1 MQIYACTDFFNNI
14 EIKIPGERTLSRM
27 GASLAAALAYTP
39 LVVRTA
45 EEYVKL
51 ALRLAHNRQR
61 LSKVKAA
68 LNRRLRRGSL
78 FDVDRWIDAYEV
90 LLYTLWDAAITGHL
104 TTGGGRPTEG
114 QRNLVISSPI

>member
-1 MQIYACTDFFNNI
+1 
-14 EIKIPGERTLSRM
+14 M

-45 EEYVKL
+45 EEYVQL
-51 ALRLAHNRQR
+51 ALRLAHNRRR
-61 LSKVKAA
+61 LANVKAA
-68 LNRRLRRGSL
+68 LHRRLRRGSL

-90 LLYTLWDAAITGHL
+90 LLYTLWDAAITGHV

-114 QRNLVISSPI
+114 QRNLVISSPIYLI